1 MQKEVSMSDA
11 NTAPAP
17 ETVTKNEVASFCR
30 HLGRSL
36 KGITTNDTALAA
48 HLMREAEYLEKNKFT
63 TAAEMFATVARTLDP
78 NPQKIEAS

>member
-1 MQKEVSMSDA
+1 MSDT
-11 NTAPAP
+11 NTTATPAP

-63 TAAEMFATVARTLDP
+63 TAAEMFATVAKTLDP
-78 NPQKIEAS
+78 NPPKMEAS